1 MSADLPV
8 VQSSGIT
15 IEIAYQE
22 YEGATPVDLPPVPF
36 IGNWVEVAYHEYKVI
51 EKHIPVVIEP
61 SVTDSMVSGGLV
73 WVRAILNI
81 IKFAFSGK
89 AYLFDGS
96 KFDVLGTPIAVI
108 YPTLVSKDDVAY
120 LVGGLKED
128 GTTPETL
135 YVYGLEA
142 NEYKPNKDYV
152 AFVIPE
158 TDVYVIDEQNVTRG
172 IIRGIG
178 ATPVMTNWKLISR
191 KPFVAIVMEVK
202 E

>member
-1 MSADLPV
+1 MTDLEV
-8 VQSSGIT
+8 EQIASYV
-15 IEIAYQE
+15 EIAYQE
-22 YEGATPVDLPPVPF
+22 QETKVTDTPVEQNVNVSELAYQEQETVVEDLP
-36 IGNWVEVAYHEYKVI
+36 IAE
-51 EKHIPVVIEP
+51 EP
-61 SVTDSMVSGGLV
+61 TITDTTPSGGLI
-73 WVRAILNI
+73 WIRAILNVLR
-81 IKFAFSGK
+81 FAFTGK
-89 AYLFDGS
+89 AYIFDGNEF
-96 KFDVLGTPIAVI
+96 KPIGVPIAVVF
-108 YPTLVSKDDVAY
+108 PTLVTKDDVAY

-142 NEYKPNKDYV
+142 NEYKPDKDYV

-158 TDVYVIDEQNVTRG
+158 TDVYVIDDQNVTRG

-178 ATPVMTNWKLISR
+178 ATPVMVNWKLVSR

>member
-1 MSADLPV
+1 MSVADLPKEQTV
-8 VQSSGIT
+8 FW
-15 IEIAYQE
+15 IEVSYQE
-22 YEGATPVDLPPVPF
+22 TEIQVSDLPKEFSVV
-36 IGNWVEVAYHEYKVI
+36 WRQLAVQEQETKVLDTPII
-51 EKHIPVVIEP
+51 EEP
-61 SVTDSMVSGGLV
+61 TVTDTTVEGGII
-73 WVRAILNI
+73 WVKAIVNV

-96 KFDVLGTPIAVI
+96 KFDVLGTPVAVI
-108 YPTLVSKDDVAY
+108 YPTLVSKDDVVY

-142 NEYKPNKDYV
+142 NEYKPEKDYV
-152 AFVIPE
+152 AFVISE
-158 TDVYVIDEQNVTRG
+158 TDVYVIDDQNVTRG
-172 IIRGIG
+172 TIRGIG
-178 ATPVMTNWKLISR
+178 ATPVMVNWKLVSR